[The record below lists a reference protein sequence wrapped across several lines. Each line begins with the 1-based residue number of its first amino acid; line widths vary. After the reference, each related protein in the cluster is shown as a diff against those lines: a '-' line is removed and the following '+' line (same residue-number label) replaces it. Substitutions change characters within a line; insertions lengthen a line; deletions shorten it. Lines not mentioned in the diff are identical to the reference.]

1 MSKILIAFSGGPDS
15 VYLYHY
21 LKKRK
26 HEIYLCYVNHN
37 VRDDVE
43 NDIKFVREFGKNNNV
58 PFVIKSIN
66 LDKFNENNARE
77 LRYAELENARKE
89 FDCEY
94 IATGH
99 NKNDNVET
107 LIFRLTRGTGLD
119 GLKGIPRQRG
129 LVIRPIL
136 DVSKEYILKYLDEN
150 DIGYLI
156 DYTNNQDIYTRNII
170 RNKIIPILKE
180 INPNVINNISNL
192 IELVNISDD
201 ENEKI
206 IKELKKY
213 DINISKNKI
222 DEILSVKNKVGSSI
236 RLNDK
241 YIWYVGY
248 NKSGVKELIEEI
260 NYSYTLEKGKT
271 INIFNYEISINS
283 GAMFKNSLEKSKFKI
298 YNIDKIEKIIIR
310 NRKYGD
316 RINSKKIKDILISNK
331 IDKDIRNQIP
341 VITDEAGNVL
351 LLADIKSLKGIVEI
365 KNICELD
372 DNKTYVSIIRKEHKC

>member
-15 VYLYHY
+15 VYLYYY

-37 VRDDVE
+37 LREDVE
-43 NDIKFVREFGKNNNV
+43 NDIKFVNEFGKNNNV

-66 LDKFNENNARE
+66 LDKFSENSARE
-77 LRYAELENARKE
+77 LRYSELENARKE
-89 FDCEY
+89 FGCEY

-107 LIFRLTRGTGLD
+107 LIFRLIRGTGPN
-119 GLKGIPRQRG
+119 GLKGIPIKRDNI
-129 LVIRPIL
+129 IRPIL
-136 DVSKEYILKYLDEN
+136 YVSKEDILKYLDEN
-150 DIGYLI
+150 SISYLI
-156 DYTNNQDIYTRNII
+156 DYTNNQDIYARNII

-180 INPNVINNISNL
+180 INPNAINNISNL

-201 ENEKI
+201 QNEKI

-222 DEILSVKNKVGSSI
+222 YEIISANNKVGSSI

-248 NKSGVKELIEEI
+248 NKCCVKKMLDEI

-271 INIFNYEISINS
+271 INIFNYEITINS
-283 GAMFKNSLEKSKFKI
+283 GNMFKNILEKINFKI
-298 YNIDKIEKIIIR
+298 YNIDKLEKIIIR
-310 NRKYGD
+310 NRRYGD

-331 IDKDIRNQIP
+331 IDKDIRYQIP
-341 VITDEAGNVL
+341 VITDEYGNVL
-351 LLADIKSLKGIVEI
+351 LLADIKSVKEIVEI

-372 DNKTYVSIIRKEHKC
+372 DNKTYVSIIRKEYKC

>member
-21 LKKRK
+21 LKKRE

-136 DVSKEYILKYLDEN
+136 DVSKEDILKYLDEN
-150 DIGYLI
+150 DISYLI

-170 RNKIIPILKE
+170 RNRIIPILKE

-271 INIFNYEISINS
+271 INVFNYQISINS

-351 LLADIKSLKGIVEI
+351 LFADIKSLKGIVEI